1 MIPLFSEEFSML
13 ADEIQRPW
21 LKNYDPV
28 VSPTLNYK
36 SIPLY
41 DFLDNTAQKYPRR
54 TAIVFNNWKINYQNL
69 KKLTDYI
76 AGNLKQLGIKPGD
89 RVAIMLPNL
98 PQTILTYWGVLKAGG
113 IVVMTNPLYMEKE
126 IIHHFNDS
134 KAKFLIT
141 LDLLWPKISSLLPK
155 LPLQKI
161 FITKISDCL
170 KFPLNLLYN
179 LKRLKEGNAP
189 SIPFEQQKI
198 LPWKSLLKKNQNRP
212 KLPINPKHDLAALQ
226 YTGGT
231 TGISKGVMLTHY
243 NLGANVQ
250 QCIAMLYEL
259 KEKKQVLLGIL
270 PYFHIYGLTVCVN
283 FPTAIGA
290 TLVPMPRF
298 SPRDVLKTIEKT
310 KPTIFPSAPSI
321 FMALLQQ
328 KDISKFDLSSI
339 KYCISGSAPIPVEI
353 IERFKELT
361 GAEIIEGYGLTEASP
376 ITHLNPLRGKK
387 KYGSIGVPFPD
398 TDACVVDMEVGTIP
412 LPPGKLGELVIKGP
426 QVMKGYWNR
435 PDETASTL
443 RNNWLYTGDIAY
455 MDEEGY
461 FFIVDRKKDLIISGG
476 YNIYPREIDEVLY
489 EHPKVKEAVTVGIPS
504 ETRGEIV
511 KAFIVPKDGETLTK
525 AEIIAFCKQKLANYK
540 VPKQVEFRKELPK
553 TMVGKV
559 LRRALR
565 EEEIKKQQ
573 QKKTKR
579 S

>member
-1 MIPLFSEEFSML
+1 ML

-54 TAIVFNNWKINYQNL
+54 TAIVFNNWKITYQNL
-69 KKLTDYI
+69 KTITDYI

-504 ETRGEIV
+504 KTRGEIV

>member
-1 MIPLFSEEFSML
+1 M
-13 ADEIQRPW
+13 
-21 LKNYDPV
+21 
-28 VSPTLNYK
+28 
-36 SIPLY
+36 
-41 DFLDNTAQKYPRR
+41 
-54 TAIVFNNWKINYQNL
+54 

-134 KAKFLIT
+134 RAKFLIT

-353 IERFKELT
+353 IERFKEFT

-504 ETRGEIV
+504 KTRGEIV

-540 VPKQVEFRKELPK
+540 VPKQVEFRKDLPK

-579 S
+579 SQL

>member
-1 MIPLFSEEFSML
+1 ML

-54 TAIVFNNWKINYQNL
+54 TAIVFNNWKITYQNL
-69 KKLTDYI
+69 KTITDYI

-353 IERFKELT
+353 IERFKEFT

-504 ETRGEIV
+504 KTRGEIV

-540 VPKQVEFRKELPK
+540 VPKQVEFRKDLPK

>member
-1 MIPLFSEEFSML
+1 ML

-134 KAKFLIT
+134 RAKFLIT

-353 IERFKELT
+353 IERFKEFT

-504 ETRGEIV
+504 KTRGEIV